1 MTSSFS
7 WLDYSEA
14 ERRKA
19 LEIADTFKSRD
30 TRDEL
35 GIGTVRDALANILFP
50 GTTTIQTRARYFLF
64 IPWIYLG
71 LEQKLR
77 KKLFNSKEEL
87 ANSAR
92 RDEIALIDILKS
104 SDDSDGTI
112 GVEAR
117 ETLKRLP
124 SNIYWYGMGSWG
136 IRRIDASQDE
146 YHKRLVR
153 FGPPVTS
160 ARKGSDDGND
170 QGVAYNWH
178 PALLSIKP
186 SDFPQEAS
194 FRLTLTESDFLKERI
209 KGKKG
214 RNASLLAVLADE
226 NKPWGRV
233 DFAWEHELAV
243 NKNLPPELGRVLS
256 HARNFSEV
264 MHGAALLY
272 NLMLARRYY
281 ESFSNWEEKIP
292 FYEAEI
298 GKWAS
303 MISARRD
310 AYDTW
315 DRQQQFWQ
323 IIVSQNAG
331 VHRRTVEFIDDW
343 LKLALTSV
351 NPADVASNGSAQTLL
366 LNRERSHKPTG
377 MARLVNVNAMRLWSG
392 AAGTAQLDFRWGVSQ
407 RLLTDILSPAEA
419 DHA

>member
-1 MTSSFS
+1 MIPGFS

-14 ERRKA
+14 ERRRA

-35 GIGTVRDALANILFP
+35 GIGTVRDSLANILFP

-77 KKLFNSKEEL
+77 RKSFDSKEEL
-87 ANSAR
+87 AKAAR
-92 RDEIALIDILKS
+92 REEIALIDILKS

-117 ETLKRLP
+117 DTLKRLP
-124 SNIYWYGMGSWG
+124 SNIYWYGLGSWG

-153 FGPPVTS
+153 FSPTVTS
-160 ARKGSDDGND
+160 ARRGSDDGDD
-170 QGVAYNWH
+170 QNMVYNWH

-186 SDFPQEAS
+186 PEFPQKAS
-194 FRLTLTESDFLKERI
+194 FRLSPAETDFLKERI

-226 NKPWGRV
+226 DGSWVSVN
-233 DFAWEHELAV
+233 FAWEHKLAL
-243 NKNLPPELGRVLS
+243 NNNLPPELGRIVS

-272 NLMLARRYY
+272 NLMLAKLYY

-298 GKWAS
+298 GKWAG
-303 MISARRD
+303 MISARRNTY
-310 AYDTW
+310 ATW
-315 DRQQQFWQ
+315 DQQQFWQ
-323 IIVSQNAG
+323 IIFSQNAG

-343 LKLALTSV
+343 LRLALTIV
-351 NPADVASNGSAQTLL
+351 NPTDVASNESAQTLL
-366 LNRERSHKPTG
+366 RNRERSHKPSG
-377 MARLVNVNAMRLWSG
+377 MARLVNVNALRQWSG

-419 DHA
+419 DYA